1 MNKIALILLSLLLV
15 SSSHAY
21 GRRPYQAPG
30 LYTAEPYPVEYRYP
44 GEYWGFEKR
53 FNDGKMNLHIR
64 SLNEAEEYRNSA
76 PPFDQR
82 VKVQFE
88 DTFGLGKFVHTYQ
101 TMIADDQGKQ
111 HRITF
116 HWSSYFVV
124 KHRSF
129 GLFKKRKFVQ
139 YIKVTIDG
147 RRLFQVDDY
156 VDNGAYDYEDFFSI
170 GKQKYRLKMTMQS
183 NKRDYYFGVSLI
195 AGA

>member
-1 MNKIALILLSLLLV
+1 MNKLSTLIVALLIV
-15 SSSHAY
+15 SVSFSA

-53 FNDGKMNLHIR
+53 FDNGNMQLHMR
-64 SLNEAEEYRNSA
+64 SLNEAEEYRNSR

-88 DTFGLGKFVHTYQ
+88 DRFGLGRFVHSYQ
-101 TMIADDQGKQ
+101 TMIPDEKGKE

-124 KHRSF
+124 KNRSM
-129 GLFKKRKFVQ
+129 GLFKRRKYVQ

-147 RRLFQVDDY
+147 RRLFLVDDY

-170 GKQKYRLKMTMQS
+170 GKQKYRLKMSMQS
-183 NKRDYYFGVSLI
+183 HKRDYYFGASLI
-195 AGA
+195 AGP